1 MKKSGFF
8 RGVFDG
14 IRSTVGQ
21 PSSSSSSL
29 SGAKAFLESETE
41 EVLKPS
47 HFKINTIVQHGFPY
61 QPTSI
66 AFDPIQRLIAIGSKN
81 GSLRILGRPGVD
93 ISLRH
98 VTEFA
103 VLQIIFIINEGQL
116 ITVCADDSIH
126 LWNLRNKSPE
136 IVHSLKFQKERI
148 SYCYLPFQSKWMY
161 IGTERGNVYVVN
173 IDTFAMSGHVIN
185 WNKAIEISRKTHPGS
200 IIHLSD
206 CPIDSNKLLIG
217 YDSGIIVLW
226 DLRNKSA
233 DFRHSYPEGILSIS
247 WHSEGRQFI
256 CSHADGSLS
265 TWNLKAGSRPQSSI
279 YPLAKSGDP
288 KSELYSKIPKV
299 EWRTSRTGDAYIMFS
314 GGLVVGNGGEGANSK
329 RVLTVIHGKSP
340 TMLEMEHDIIDFIT
354 LCESPYEAD
363 FNDPYAIVV
372 LLSNDLVV
380 VNLQQPGYPCYT
392 NPYPMDLH
400 ESPVTYCYYLANCP
414 PDLIHAFYTV
424 GQKSNKRSGMLERD
438 WPINGGEWGSSTVSY
453 PEIIITG
460 HADGSLKFWD
470 ASAVNLQILYK
481 LKTAKLFEKPRL
493 INISQSFNNQ
503 NNNNNNNNNN
513 GNNNNNNNNNSN
525 NNNTTNNN
533 GTSEME
539 DLFAIEFLTFSA
551 ENRVLCIAGASS
563 QVIVFRFSKQE
574 AQSEITVIEVP
585 MNYDEIDSQ
594 SDSEILSGASALLHK
609 ADTHDPSAY
618 YPLKVRTGHHKR
630 LSGFQAEI
638 VCLSPWID
646 RKTPPY
652 RITSMSYN
660 MHANLFAYGTENSL
674 VIIDLVQ
681 KSIVLNVS
689 TASLYGT
696 SDPYQR
702 TRPKRCTSAGPHSK
716 DSNDHNNDVDRC
728 RSPIT
733 TDNESMET
741 VESLPKIIDY
751 KDYYCDEE
759 IEKMIEEL
767 SGMSSTISLT
777 QSSCSDEE
785 ESKSSSLLK
794 QQSQSL
800 DIESLTSS
808 SSSSAS
814 STALSTITLAN
825 NDDDDHNKDDNNR
838 IISNDETSSLQQIT
852 EMKTKKSIDDNQSNE
867 PIESLDESQ
876 SPSSSPPP
884 KAPPRRKHNNQNMNK
899 FDTKNILIKSDSDC
913 LINQNDNDNKQDN
926 DDVDD
931 DKLSLHLSQSL
942 PQTSSSMLVHSIS
955 LPEPSSSSSNSDNN
969 NKQKNYTGWDTFK
982 KYGKHKIFDLRNDNH
997 HGSSGGSFISL
1008 INKIEGFT
1016 RSRSSSMSS
1025 LENVGSEPIQF
1036 LIFANTYVLKTDT
1049 CPSPT
1054 LWVGTSCGTVIV
1066 ITLTMP
1072 DSMDNR
1078 VLCLQTV
1085 LATPSPTIFRLKGS
1099 ILNIGFLDLNGCSLP
1114 LSAESWKDNNKRN
1127 ETSTPTSISESTK
1140 RTGSLTI
1147 TRTGSGG
1154 SSSNRMSKTS
1164 PTSSTTDVRDSHLVV
1179 LTSEKQIRLIVMPQQ
1194 ICAQKAVITE
1204 TSFAV
1209 RADLVFIKN
1218 QDAYCLAV
1226 YLGTGNIVV
1235 YSLPSLR
1242 ILIDQDFLPLTD
1254 VRIAR
1259 TILFSVNGHG
1269 MYLSSPSELTKFTI
1283 LASFCDNLPD
1293 MIGSV
1298 YNGPKDLPEPPKQS
1312 FLKGF
1317 FGGTPTPLDREE
1329 LFGETNA
1336 GKAPKTMAR
1345 LIPGSVEHTKAQ
1357 SSAIGGEFAKLKE
1370 SLNERGERLGKLEDS
1385 TARMQ
1390 NEAEAFGSMAH
1401 AVMLKYRDKKWY
1413 QF

>member
-733 TDNESMET
+733 TDNDVCMSPT
-741 VESLPKIIDY
+741 TINVNRNSGFHHHSSL
-751 KDYYCDEE
+751 
-759 IEKMIEEL
+759 
-767 SGMSSTISLT
+767 SSTST
-777 QSSCSDEE
+777 NFEGSTGGGTGGGGGSGGCSP
-785 ESKSSSLLK
+785 SALGTATSTAL
-794 QQSQSL
+794 
-800 DIESLTSS
+800 SS
-808 SSSSAS
+808 SSSPSA
-814 STALSTITLAN
+814 T
-825 NDDDDHNKDDNNR
+825 
-838 IISNDETSSLQQIT
+838 
-852 EMKTKKSIDDNQSNE
+852 
-867 PIESLDESQ
+867 
-876 SPSSSPPP
+876 SSSP
-884 KAPPRRKHNNQNMNK
+884 AAA
-899 FDTKNILIKSDSDC
+899 
-913 LINQNDNDNKQDN
+913 
-926 DDVDD
+926 
-931 DKLSLHLSQSL
+931 
-942 PQTSSSMLVHSIS
+942 TSAAVSTA
-955 LPEPSSSSSNSDNN
+955 SSSNVSRSKAIPQSVVNTELKRSRSQD
-969 NKQKNYTGWDTFK
+969 
-982 KYGKHKIFDLRNDNH
+982 
-997 HGSSGGSFISL
+997 
-1008 INKIEGFT
+1008 KIEGFT